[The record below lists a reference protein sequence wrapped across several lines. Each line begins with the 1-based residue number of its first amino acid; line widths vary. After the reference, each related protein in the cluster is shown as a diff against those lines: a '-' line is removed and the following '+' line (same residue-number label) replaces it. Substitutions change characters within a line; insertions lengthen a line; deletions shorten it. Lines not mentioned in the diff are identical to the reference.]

1 MTKREHLEA
10 SLRKEMES
18 AGVDALIAVSP
29 ENVQHLAG
37 AYIISQRMI
46 PDRLAFAVYPRTRPP
61 FFVVST
67 VVEYTARTQS
77 WIDEIVPFTEHA
89 VLPINGLI
97 QALRDHGLEQ
107 GRAWIET
114 GYLPARD
121 WDILRS
127 ALPHLE
133 ALDAERVLNR
143 SRMIKVPAE
152 IQRMAEIAR
161 VWEEGVRDAYLSIE
175 PGETERAIVRR
186 MIRNL
191 QAGGADWVP
200 FVSFASGP
208 ERTLIAHSVP
218 DETAVRP
225 GAIMRLDL
233 VGFFQGYY
241 TDFGRMAIIG
251 EPSAAQRAAY
261 RKVITLQEEMIAR
274 AKPGRRAAD
283 LYREC
288 VEIGAQLGM
297 QFHMDAIGHSLGLR
311 LHEYPILSPHEA
323 EEYLAPNM
331 LMCIEIAHAFDGLG
345 RFHVEDLVRITDHG
359 AERITTLIDTSE
371 LLVVE
376 AGRQRSPRRLG
387 RP

>member
-1 MTKREHLEA
+1 VTKRQHLEA
-10 SLRKEMES
+10 SLRNEMES
-18 AGVDALIAVSP
+18 AGVDAVIAVSP

-37 AYIISQRMI
+37 VFIISQRMI

-97 QALRDHGLEQ
+97 QALRDHGLER
-107 GRAWIET
+107 GRVWVET

-127 ALPHLE
+127 ALPHLDV
-133 ALDAERVLNR
+133 LDAERVLNR

-152 IQRMAEIAR
+152 IQRMSEIAR

-175 PGETERAIVRR
+175 PGETERSIVRR

-191 QAGGADWVP
+191 HAGGADWVP

-233 VGFFQGYY
+233 VGFFQG
-241 TDFGRMAIIG
+241 
-251 EPSAAQRAAY
+251 
-261 RKVITLQEEMIAR
+261 
-274 AKPGRRAAD
+274 
-283 LYREC
+283 
-288 VEIGAQLGM
+288 
-297 QFHMDAIGHSLGLR
+297 
-311 LHEYPILSPHEA
+311 
-323 EEYLAPNM
+323 
-331 LMCIEIAHAFDGLG
+331 
-345 RFHVEDLVRITDHG
+345 
-359 AERITTLIDTSE
+359 
-371 LLVVE
+371 
-376 AGRQRSPRRLG
+376 
-387 RP
+387 